1 MIKILIGFI
10 IFAALAVFILMKS
23 GADVNLGDENAGG
36 HKEEN
41 ASPAKTEAPAA
52 APTPPVVK

>member
-10 IFAALAVFILMKS
+10 LFAALAVFILMKS

-36 HKEEN
+36 HKEEP
-41 ASPAKTEAPAA
+41 AAPAKTDAPAA
-52 APTPPVVK
+52 APTPPAAK